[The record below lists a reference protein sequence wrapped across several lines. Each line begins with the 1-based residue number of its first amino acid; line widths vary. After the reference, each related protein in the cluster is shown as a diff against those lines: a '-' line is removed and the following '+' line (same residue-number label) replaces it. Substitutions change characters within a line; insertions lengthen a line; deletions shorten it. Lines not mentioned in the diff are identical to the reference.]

1 MQQTFFW
8 TGQSYQDVAIVASLF
23 FTVLVLLPALQWRS
37 FYRLGL
43 QSLLLG
49 SEHLYQKEYKKRG
62 DFSRM
67 TLFSA
72 LLSSGQF
79 AFATLLVLQEK
90 DLFLSATLT
99 DLLFYFVLLFIGGV
113 FLFLIDFLR
122 FSLLGYI
129 FIQRDARRKWITSY
143 QVSLWQLPLLFCIGT
158 FLLLGYNSF
167 SWGLYFLIAVYGL
180 WRLFLAIRSFGTFE
194 LSYSRFSLF
203 FLYLCTCEVVPI
215 ALLIEVLLLRK

>member
-8 TGQSYQDVAIVASLF
+8 TGQSYQDVAIVVSLF
-23 FTVLVLLPALQWRS
+23 FAILVLLPVLQWRS

-49 SEHLYQKEYKKRG
+49 TEHLYQKEYKKKG

-72 LLSSGQF
+72 LLSSGQL

-90 DLFLSATLT
+90 DLFLSATLSSLFIYFA
-99 DLLFYFVLLFIGGV
+99 LLFLGGV
-113 FLFLIDFLR
+113 LLFLIDFLR
-122 FSLLGYI
+122 FFLLGYI
-129 FIQRDARRKWITSY
+129 FIPREAQRKWLISY
-143 QVSLWQLPLLFCIGT
+143 QVSLWQLPLLICIGT
-158 FLLLGYNSF
+158 LLLINFSSF

-180 WRLFLAIRSFGTFE
+180 WRLFLAIRSLDTLE
-194 LSYSRFSLF
+194 LSFSRFLLF

-215 ALLIEVLLLRK
+215 VLLIEVLLL